1 MHDLSRQ
8 QRRWRVSTRLAY
20 VGVLLLATLT
30 PFGFDAALGDVA
42 ARLTRALH
50 PTLVPSDAVDAVRNV
65 ALFAGW
71 GMVWMVTAPATNVW
85 ASFRTAIMTGAG
97 ISLTVES
104 LQLWSVL
111 RRASVIDVVTNTAG
125 SAVGALV
132 LLSLVLVIRS
142 RRRTQSFV
150 GIPAL
155 VFAGSYATA
164 AFAEAFVPLF
174 RQTAFPNVYGG
185 PLGRFRVA
193 LELFDPGSILPIPMG
208 DLVLFLPVGA
218 YAVAA
223 LVETGLSYAKAGRRV
238 SLAGLALFLL
248 AEVGH
253 GFLGQPIQVGPLV
266 AHGLGTALGA
276 WAAVLWLPGL
286 TRELRGARRPLGLL
300 IVHAL
305 ILCLWAW
312 RPFVPQLDPHII
324 SGSLFE
330 RWWVPLASLGQR
342 MDVFSVVDVAV
353 GFFLYLPVGALLA
366 VWPITTKGA
375 FRTFLPG
382 IYLATFTEL
391 SQLFIAGRH
400 MDITDFLIQGAGVVV
415 GWIVIRRAGF
425 HPYGSVMRQA
435 GRT

>member
-1 MHDLSRQ
+1 VHDLAEQ
-8 QRRWRVSTRLAY
+8 QRRWRTSTRLAY

-30 PFGFDAALGDVA
+30 PFGFDAAWGDVA

-85 ASFRTAIMTGAG
+85 ASFRTAIISGAG

-111 RRASVIDVVTNTAG
+111 RRASVVDVVTNTAG

-142 RRRTQSFV
+142 RRGALSFV

-155 VFAGSYATA
+155 IFATSYAAA

-174 RQTAFPNVYGG
+174 RQSAYPNVYGG

-193 LELFDPGSILPIPMG
+193 LELFETGSILPIPMG
-208 DLVLFLPVGA
+208 DIVLSLPVGA

-223 LVETGLSYAKAGRRV
+223 LVETGLSYAQAARRV
-238 SLAGLALFLL
+238 SLAGLVLFVV

-253 GFLGQPIQVGPLV
+253 GFLGQPIQLGPLV

-286 TRELRGARRPLGLL
+286 TRELRGAQRPLGLL
-300 IVHAL
+300 MVHAL
-305 ILCLWAW
+305 VLCLWAW
-312 RPFVPQLDPHII
+312 RPFVPELDPQII
-324 SGSLFE
+324 GANLFE

-353 GFFLYLPVGALLA
+353 GFLLYLPLGALLA
-366 VWPITTKGA
+366 VWPLAPGGVL
-375 FRTFLPG
+375 RTFLPG

-391 SQLFIAGRH
+391 SQLFIADRH
-400 MDITDFLIQGAGVVV
+400 MDITDLLVQGAGVVI
-415 GWIVIRRAGF
+415 GWVVIRRAGF
-425 HPYGSVMRQA
+425 RPYGSVMR
-435 GRT
+435 RRNRP

>member
-1 MHDLSRQ
+1 MP
-8 QRRWRVSTRLAY
+8 TRLAY

-30 PFGFDAALGDVA
+30 PFGFDPAWADVA
-42 ARLTRALH
+42 ARLARALH
-50 PTLVPSDAVDAVRNV
+50 PILVPSDAVDAVRNV

-85 ASFRTAIMTGAG
+85 VSFRTAIISGAG

-111 RRASVIDVVTNTAG
+111 RRASVVDVVTNTAG

-132 LLSLVLVIRS
+132 LLSLVLLIRS
-142 RRRTQSFV
+142 RRGTQSFV

-174 RQTAFPNVYGG
+174 RQNAFPNVYGG

-193 LELFDPGSILPIPMG
+193 LELFDAGSILPISMG
-208 DLVLFLPVGA
+208 DVVLFLPVGA

-223 LVETGLSYAKAGRRV
+223 LVEAGLAYAEAGRRV
-238 SLAGLALFLL
+238 SVAGLAVFLL

-253 GFLGQPIQVGPLV
+253 GFLGQPIQLGPLV

-300 IVHAL
+300 IVHAF

-312 RPFVPQLDPHII
+312 RPFIPELDPHII
-324 SGSLFE
+324 SASLFE

-366 VWPITTKGA
+366 VWPIATRGA

-382 IYLATFTEL
+382 VYLATFTEL

-400 MDITDFLIQGAGVVV
+400 MDITDLFIQGAGVVI
-415 GWIVIRRAGF
+415 GWVVIRRAGF
-425 HPYGSVMRQA
+425 LPYGSVARRRAQP
-435 GRT
+435 

>member
-1 MHDLSRQ
+1 VHDLPRQ
-8 QRRWRVSTRLAY
+8 QRRWSVSTRLAY

-85 ASFRTAIMTGAG
+85 ASFRTAIISGAG

-111 RRASVIDVVTNTAG
+111 RRASVVDVVTNTAG

-142 RRRTQSFV
+142 RRGALSFV

-155 VFAGSYATA
+155 IFATSYAAA

-174 RQTAFPNVYGG
+174 RQSAYPNVYGG

-193 LELFDPGSILPIPMG
+193 LELFETGSILPIPMG
-208 DLVLFLPVGA
+208 DIVLFLPVGA

-223 LVETGLSYAKAGRRV
+223 LVETGLSYAQAARRV
-238 SLAGLALFLL
+238 SLAGLVLFVV

-253 GFLGQPIQVGPLV
+253 GFLGQPIQLGPLV

-286 TRELRGARRPLGLL
+286 TRELRGAQRPLGLL
-300 IVHAL
+300 MVHAL
-305 ILCLWAW
+305 VLCLWAW
-312 RPFVPQLDPHII
+312 RPFVPELDPQII
-324 SGSLFE
+324 GANLFE

-353 GFFLYLPVGALLA
+353 GFLLYLPLGALLA
-366 VWPITTKGA
+366 VWPLAPGGVL
-375 FRTFLPG
+375 RTFLPG

-391 SQLFIAGRH
+391 SQLFIADRH
-400 MDITDFLIQGAGVVV
+400 MDITDLLVQGAGVVI
-415 GWIVIRRAGF
+415 GWVVIRRAGF
-425 HPYGSVMRQA
+425 RPYGSVMR
-435 GRT
+435 RRNRP